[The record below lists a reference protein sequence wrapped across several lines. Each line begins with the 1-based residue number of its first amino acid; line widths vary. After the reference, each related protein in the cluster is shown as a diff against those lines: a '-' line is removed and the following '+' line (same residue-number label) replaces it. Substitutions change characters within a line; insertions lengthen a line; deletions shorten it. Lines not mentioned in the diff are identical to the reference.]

1 MNEEARRPYRAAEKN
16 GAWSVVDADGRMVCA
31 CGDERNARHYETLL
45 NQAHERGY
53 KAGWRAAKHA

>member
-1 MNEEARRPYRAAEKN
+1 MSDEERRPYRAEERD
-16 GAWSVVDADGRMVCA
+16 GAWGVVDGAGQTVAA

-53 KAGWRAAKHA
+53 KAGYRAAKRA